1 MCEYHDDDKVRAALS
16 RRGFLR
22 NSGLVGAGALALGAV
37 GLPRA
42 AAAQAAGQSWRPDPE
57 SPRFTLVVM
66 PDTQYMFDDA
76 SIHPEP
82 VDASLRYILDRQV
95 EHNIVFLSHL
105 GDLTEH
111 GLPHEMAA
119 ISESF
124 TVLDAA
130 GAHYLV
136 DEAPQR
142 NGGIDYQAILDNPV
156 RFHPL
161 ATDAV
166 TGSVVDMHPFLTSR
180 AAVRDALR
188 ATMGL
193 PLVTGRA
200 VCLGGR
206 RLFDGGLAEAI
217 PFRTPSRQGATHI
230 LLLRTRRSD
239 QLTTKASWGER
250 LFVASYLALR
260 GRGALRPWATRYRR
274 GLADE
279 QELTG
284 LCDAD
289 PDDISVAQIRP
300 PSTAPTVP
308 RTSRDPVLL
317 AEAIQIGLDAA
328 HKEFEVVS

>member
-1 MCEYHDDDKVRAALS
+1 MRPLWIVLAARDAGGSTPGRRDDPFRVALVIEGGGS
-16 RRGFLR
+16 R
-22 NSGLVGAGALALGAV
+22 GAFCGGMALAIEQR
-37 GLPRA
+37 GLLPC
-42 AAAQAAGQSWRPDPE
+42 
-57 SPRFTLVVM
+57 
-66 PDTQYMFDDA
+66 FDDVYA
-76 SIHPEP
+76 SSSGGLT
-82 VDASLRYILDRQV
+82 AAWM
-95 EHNIVFLSHL
+95 LS
-105 GDLTEH
+105 GQ
-111 GLPHEMAA
+111 A
-119 ISESF
+119 
-124 TVLDAA
+124 AA
-130 GAHYLV
+130 GAELWRDRLLLSRAISPLRLLSGRPVFDTHYLV

-142 NGGIDYQAILDNPV
+142 NGGIDYRAILDNPV

-217 PFRTPSRQGATHI
+217 PFHTPSKQGATHI

-250 LFVASYLALR
+250 LFVASYLAVR

-284 LCDAD
+284 LCDMDA
-289 PDDISVAQIRP
+289 DDISVAQIRP

-328 HKEFEVVS
+328 HKEFERVSKVAAKLEKTSH